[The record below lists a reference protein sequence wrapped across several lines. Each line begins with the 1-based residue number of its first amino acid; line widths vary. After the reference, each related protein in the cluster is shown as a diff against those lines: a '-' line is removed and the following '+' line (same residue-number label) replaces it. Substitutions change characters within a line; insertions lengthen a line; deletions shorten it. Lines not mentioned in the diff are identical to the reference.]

1 MRIQVE
7 PGLMAFHRMPLPKQL
22 LLNGRRIEIVEI
34 LDQWYGPDYRY
45 VKMRDRN
52 GALYIL
58 RYDEISTNWQLTMY
72 MSVRAQTLLEVM
84 DHVPKYDKRR
94 ST

>member
-7 PGLMAFHRMPLPKQL
+7 PGLTAFRMPLPKQL
-22 LLNGRRIEIVEI
+22 LLNGRRIDIVEI

-45 VKMRDRN
+45 VKMKDRN

-58 RYDEISTNWQLTMY
+58 RYDEISANWHLTMY
-72 MSVRAQTLLEVM
+72 TSVRAQALLEVTG
-84 DHVPKYDKRR
+84 HAPKHDKRR